1 MRVFRV
7 LILVHARDENTMMK
21 SSPIRQTKARPN
33 AGHHMRGVVMLEAL
47 IAVLI
52 FSMGILAIV
61 GLQAAM
67 VKNTSEAKYRAE
79 ATFIAQQKLGEMW
92 ANVANHDA
100 LNGYVIENEDIS
112 NLLPDGRRIVEL
124 TAAPE
129 CQVTV
134 TVQWQLPGEEI
145 HRHRTSA
152 RLNSVLNDGLCTY
165 LI

>member
-1 MRVFRV
+1 MTTSTAK
-7 LILVHARDENTMMK
+7 H
-21 SSPIRQTKARPN
+21 IRKRIVQKEYM
-33 AGHHMRGVVMLEAL
+33 HGVVMLEAL
-47 IAVLI
+47 IAILI

-67 VKNTSEAKYRAE
+67 VKNTSDARYRAE
-79 ATFIAQQKLGEMW
+79 ATFIAQQKLGEIW
-92 ANVANHDA
+92 TNIASHDA
-100 LNGYVIENEDIS
+100 LSGYVIANEDIS
-112 NLLPDGRRIVEL
+112 NLLPDGQRIVEV

-152 RLNSVLNDGLCTY
+152 RLNSVLEDNTCIY
-165 LI
+165 KV

>member
-1 MRVFRV
+1 
-7 LILVHARDENTMMK
+7 MMAISFNK
-21 SSPIRQTKARPN
+21 TKRTEICSKRN
-33 AGHHMRGVVMLEAL
+33 MRGVVMIEAL
-47 IAVLI
+47 IAILI

-67 VKNTSEAKYRAE
+67 VKNTSDARYRAE

-92 ANVANHDA
+92 TNIANHDA
-100 LNGYVIENEDIS
+100 LSGYVIANEDIS
-112 NLLPDGRRIVEL
+112 NLLPDGQRIVEV

-152 RLNSVLNDGLCTY
+152 RLNSVLEDNTCIY
-165 LI
+165 KV

>member
-1 MRVFRV
+1 MTTSTVKHTRKHIVQKEYM
-7 LILVHARDENTMMK
+7 H
-21 SSPIRQTKARPN
+21 
-33 AGHHMRGVVMLEAL
+33 GVVMLEAL
-47 IAVLI
+47 IAILI

-67 VKNTSEAKYRAE
+67 VKNTSDARYRAE
-79 ATFIAQQKLGEMW
+79 ATFIAQQKLGEIW
-92 ANVANHDA
+92 TNIASHDA
-100 LNGYVIENEDIS
+100 LSGYVIANEDIS
-112 NLLPDGRRIVEL
+112 NLLPDGQRIVEV

-152 RLNSVLNDGLCTY
+152 RLNSVLEDNTCIY
-165 LI
+165 KV